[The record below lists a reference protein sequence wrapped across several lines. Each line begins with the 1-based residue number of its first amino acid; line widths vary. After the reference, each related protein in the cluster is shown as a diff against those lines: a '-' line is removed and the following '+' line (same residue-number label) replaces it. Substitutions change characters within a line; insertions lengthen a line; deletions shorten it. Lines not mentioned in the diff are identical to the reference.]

1 MQHAS
6 STPSPDAS
14 SSPPTL
20 IQVSSNEWNEMKRA
34 LTHLLD
40 KQKQVA
46 SQAAVPRLALPKIPT
61 PSQFHGETGFRCDD
75 WIRELE
81 RQFDYYDVDFATDA
95 ARIKFATAFMDG
107 HAIQWWTTR
116 MPELQQEVASQ
127 GRPLTW
133 AVFVDELRD
142 RFRPI
147 LGSEVARTVLDHLQ
161 QGSLSVDDYAAR
173 FRAVLTPVTNMDEAD
188 KVHRFITNMR
198 NGLKQRVLQKGPK
211 TLDEAIKVAASEE
224 HVYKYSKPLSAESAM
239 RYAMGKR
246 NDAASSV
253 PMDINNMESRDSD
266 EAQASG
272 SIASSADS
280 SLDSLATKL
289 MERVDQRINAVMQR
303 NNQRRSN
310 DRVSGLTREDVERCL
325 RTGLCFFC
333 KEHGHMKRDCPKRNA
348 QPAPKSG
355 K

>member
-61 PSQFHGETGFRCDD
+61 PSKFHGETGFRCDD

-107 HAIQWWTTR
+107 HATQWWTAR

-127 GRPLTW
+127 GRPLTPS
-133 AVFVDELRD
+133 L
-142 RFRPI
+142 FRC
-147 LGSEVARTVLDHLQ
+147 
-161 QGSLSVDDYAAR
+161 
-173 FRAVLTPVTNMDEAD
+173 RAFATSHSR
-188 KVHRFITNMR
+188 HRWR
-198 NGLKQRVLQKGPK
+198 RRRC
-211 TLDEAIKVAASEE
+211 DCCSASCRL
-224 HVYKYSKPLSAESAM
+224 H
-239 RYAMGKR
+239 
-246 NDAASSV
+246 
-253 PMDINNMESRDSD
+253 
-266 EAQASG
+266 
-272 SIASSADS
+272 
-280 SLDSLATKL
+280 
-289 MERVDQRINAVMQR
+289 
-303 NNQRRSN
+303 
-310 DRVSGLTREDVERCL
+310 
-325 RTGLCFFC
+325 
-333 KEHGHMKRDCPKRNA
+333 
-348 QPAPKSG
+348 
-355 K
+355 